1 MLNQHSGHQ
10 NRTLDSVFLNRAVQL
25 DLFFPD
31 DLMGNEKL
39 NLLLLN
45 DGQDAAEMG
54 LEEMLA
60 ALYADQKIEPLLVV
74 AIHASAER
82 VAEYGVAGIP
92 DYAGRGKRAGAYTTF
107 INQELL
113 PYIAAFCGMP
123 IQGKKG
129 IAGCSLGGLTAFD
142 IAWKNPGNFDL
153 TGVFSGSF
161 WWRSK
166 DLKENYTE
174 QDRIMHE
181 VIRQTAGKPALKFW
195 LMTGTEDETAD
206 RNKNGIID
214 SIDDTIDIIR
224 ELLKKDYKRPADIF
238 YYEMVG
244 GKHEVKSWAK
254 AMPAFLIW
262 AFGRQVF

>member
-10 NRTLDSVFLNRAVQL
+10 SRTLNSVFLDREVQL
-25 DLFFPD
+25 DLFFPE

-45 DGQDAAEMG
+45 DGQDAEQMG

-60 ALYADQKIEPLLVV
+60 ALYSDQKIEPLLVV
-74 AIHASAER
+74 AVHASADR
-82 VAEYGVAGIP
+82 VMEYGVAGIP
-92 DYAGRGKRAGAYTTF
+92 DYAGRGARAGAYASF
-107 INQELL
+107 VNQELL

-129 IAGCSLGGLTAFD
+129 IAGYSLGGLAAFD
-142 IAWKNPGNFDL
+142 IAWKNPENFDL

-224 ELLKKDYKRPADIF
+224 ELLSKDYSRPGHIF

-244 GKHEVKSWAK
+244 GKHDLKSWAK

-262 AFGRQVF
+262 AFGR